1 MRIENYYINIIP
13 YIIKSLLI
21 GTINNF
27 KDLL

>member
-13 YIIKSLLI
+13 YIVESLLI
-21 GTINNF
+21 RTVNNF